1 MDKKKIDCKISS
13 GNTKESKKSTSE
25 QTLELD
31 EVKAEDG
38 VLTFYLELQENKY
51 VDRTISDSE
60 DDDE

>member
-1 MDKKKIDCKISS
+1 MEKKKIDCKITS
-13 GNTKESKKSTSE
+13 GKTESKNFEKDK
-25 QTLELD
+25 TLELD